1 MSITLNLGQ
10 EIAVE
15 KAVDWF
21 YDPFASQLFQIAGAA
36 GTGKSVVIMEII
48 NRLKL
53 KPEEILPMAF
63 TGQACSVM
71 RLRGFKNAR
80 TIHGALYHMKYD
92 IAKDRYG
99 NPIYDPVFNTYK
111 KKRVFTPISFY
122 EFDRNIKLI
131 VIDEAYMVS
140 EKMRHVIMEYRVK
153 VLVAGDPNQLPP
165 VGSNPGFFVSG
176 EITYLTEL
184 VRQQADSPI
193 IYLANRVLQG
203 YPIEPGMYG
212 NDILVTY
219 SDIIT
224 DDILSACP
232 VVLTDS
238 NRDRDVINS
247 RVRHM
252 YFGDRLPDFPQYGE
266 RVVCKQN
273 NWDIVNE
280 DGYALTNG
288 LVGTVTVPPSYG
300 SMDTNRTVPIT
311 FAPDIGSKQ
320 FENVRINCD
329 YLNADYRARR
339 DIRGVGYDIGEL
351 FEYAYS
357 ITVHSSQGSE
367 YTHGIYME
375 SAGMYR
381 YDPMMR
387 RAARYTAITRFK
399 HQMIYVIARPT
410 MDDNCDLIGGKY
422 DDESY

>member
-1 MSITLNLGQ
+1 MSITLNPGQ
-10 EIAVE
+10 AIAVS

-21 YDPFASQLFQIAGAA
+21 YDSCDQLFQIAGAA

-48 NRLKL
+48 KKLKL

-71 RLRGFKNAR
+71 RLRGFKNAK
-80 TIHGALYHMKYD
+80 TIHGALYRMKYVT
-92 IAKDRYG
+92 AKDKYG

-111 KKRVFTPISFY
+111 KKRVFDKIPWY
-122 EFDRNIKLI
+122 EFDKNIRLI

-140 EKMRHVIMEYRVK
+140 ESMKRAIMDYGVK

-165 VGSNPGFFVSG
+165 VGSQPGFLVSG

-219 SDIIT
+219 GDIIT
-224 DDILSACP
+224 DDIIASCP

-238 NRDRDVINS
+238 NRDRDRIND

-252 YFGDRLPDFPQYGE
+252 YFGDRLPDIPQYGE
-266 RVVCKQN
+266 RMVCKQN

-288 LVGTVTVPPSYG
+288 LVGTVTVPPFHG
-300 SMDTNRTVPIT
+300 SMDPNRTVPIT
-311 FAPDIGSKQ
+311 FAPDISSKQ

-329 YLNADYRARR
+329 YLNADYRVRKEMHNTK
-339 DIRGVGYDIGEL
+339 YDIGEL

-367 YTHGIYME
+367 YTHGMYIE
-375 SAGMYR
+375 SVGMYR
-381 YDPMMR
+381 DDPMKR

-399 HQMIYVIARPT
+399 QQMIYVIPKPGF
-410 MDDNCDLIGGKY
+410 DDNYDLIGGKY
-422 DDESY
+422 DDELY